1 MTGCGR
7 GFQSTGYCDWEEA
20 MQDGRI
26 AWTNSQWVIA
36 HISHHQ
42 DRPRLFV
49 HKEVDQESPRLYCF
63 ICDSRVQYEVSTS
76 SASFDLG
83 LPLFD
88 CLFKPLISL
97 IYHKLCMFNSS
108 D

>member
-49 HKEVDQESPRLYCF
+49 HKEVDQ
-63 ICDSRVQYEVSTS
+63 
-76 SASFDLG
+76 
-83 LPLFD
+83 
-88 CLFKPLISL
+88 
-97 IYHKLCMFNSS
+97 
-108 D
+108 